1 MNKEEADTYNYLA
14 FDDES
19 WDLLAHGATAASA
32 LKAAEELAPHTEIR
46 VIHAAPFGRTIWNRG
61 VQLYLAERSL
71 RRARE
76 ALEQLRP
83 QRLRSKAARIVH

>member
-1 MNKEEADTYNYLA
+1 MNQEETDSFNYLA

-19 WDLLAHGATAASA
+19 WDLLAHGRTLA
-32 LKAAEELAPHTEIR
+32 LAIKAAEEIAPHTTIK
-46 VIHAAPFGRTIWNRG
+46 VIHAAPFGRIIWNRG
-61 VQLYLAERSL
+61 VQLYLAERAL

-83 QRLRSKAARIVH
+83 GKLATKAGRTLH